1 MDGTSRRKILRL
13 GAGAVAGLGA
23 GRRARVAAVRG
34 ADLAEMTRA
43 ALAALG
49 GIQTIVHEGET
60 VFVKPNMV
68 TLPWSARDYN
78 PFRLGE
84 CTKAEIVL
92 AVAEECLRAGARE
105 VIVGDGS
112 QMPRFDWD

>member
-1 MDGTSRRKILRL
+1 
-13 GAGAVAGLGA
+13 
-23 GRRARVAAVRG
+23 VAAVRG

>member
-78 PFRLGE
+78 PSVSASVPRRRSCWRWPRSACGRE
-84 CTKAEIVL
+84 P
-92 AVAEECLRAGARE
+92 AR
-105 VIVGDGS
+105 
-112 QMPRFDWD
+112 